1 MMERLFFYFIA
12 VVILVFAVM
21 AVNSRNM
28 MRSIIYLLF
37 MLLGVSGIYFLLKYN
52 FLAAVEL
59 AVYAGGIIILY
70 INSIMLIDKIGVPM
84 EKPKAGRQWLAGI
97 LSAFGLGVSLF
108 AIYSY
113 HFNQVPAAKEI
124 TVADLG
130 KHLLSY
136 GNHGF
141 ILPFELIS
149 IFLLA
154 ALVGAIAIAK
164 TTKTFK

>member
-1 MMERLFFYFIA
+1 MERLIFYFIA
-12 VVILVFAVM
+12 VVILVFSVM

-37 MLLGVSGIYFLLKYN
+37 VLLGVSGIYFMLEYN

-70 INSIMLIDKIGVPM
+70 INAIMLIDKIGVPM
-84 EKPKAGRQWLAGI
+84 EKPKVGRQILAGI
-97 LSAFGLGVSLF
+97 ISVFSLAVSLF

-113 HFNQVPAAKEI
+113 HFIQAAHPRGTSVEQ
-124 TVADLG
+124 LG

-136 GNHGF
+136 GDNGY

-149 IFLLA
+149 IFFLA
-154 ALVGAIAIAK
+154 VLVGAIVIAK
-164 TTKTFK
+164 TSKPIK

>member
-1 MMERLFFYFIA
+1 MERLFFYFIA
-12 VVILVFAVM
+12 IIILVFSVM

-37 MLLGVSGIYFLLKYN
+37 VLLGVAGIYFLLEYN
-52 FLAAVEL
+52 FLAAVEI

-84 EKPKAGRQWLAGI
+84 EKPKGSRQLLAGL
-97 LSAFGLGVSLF
+97 LSIFGLGVSLF

-113 HFNQVPAAKEI
+113 HFNQTSTATET
-124 TVADLG
+124 TVEELG

-136 GNHGF
+136 GNNGF

-154 ALVGAIAIAK
+154 ALVGAIAVAK
-164 TTKTFK
+164 STKTLK